1 LKIILA
7 SSSPRR
13 LNLLSK
19 EGFRFEVIHPEVDE
33 RYHDSE
39 TPEDYVRRLAHLKAK
54 TVAVDDSLVIGADT
68 VVVLG
73 NEFLN
78 KPDSKLEARVIL
90 EKLSGNIHTVY
101 TGIGLVCSECGRESA
116 DYDKTI
122 VHFNILTEAAI
133 LKYIESGEPLDKA
146 GAYGIQGM
154 GSFLV
159 KKIEGELDTVIG
171 FPMKLLRKMLEVHR
185 ECLNKI

>member
-13 LNLLSK
+13 LSLLLQ
-19 EGFRFEVIHPEVDE
+19 EGYNFEVIPPEVDE
-33 RYHDSE
+33 TRLPHES
-39 TPEDYVRRLAHLKAK
+39 PSDYVCRLALAKASEIK
-54 TVAVDDSLVIGADT
+54 REQALIVGADT

-73 NEFLN
+73 DEFLQ
-78 KPDSKLEARVIL
+78 KPANKLEAKYIL
-90 EKLSGNIHTVY
+90 EKLSGRVHSVY
-101 TGIGLVCSECGRESA
+101 TGLAVICSACGKQNVS
-116 DYDKTI
+116 YDNTL

-133 LKYIESGEPLDKA
+133 LRYIESGEPMDKA

-159 KKIEGELDTVIG
+159 NKIEGELNTVIG
-171 FPMKLLRKMLEVHR
+171 FPTKLFRKILEDHSQ
-185 ECLNKI
+185 CLKV

>member
-13 LNLLSK
+13 LNLLSE
-19 EGFRFEVIHPEVDE
+19 EGFQFEVVHPEVDE
-33 RYHDSE
+33 KCHDSE
-39 TPEDYVRRLAHLKAK
+39 APEDYVRRLAHLKAK
-54 TVAVDDSLVIGADT
+54 NVSIDNSLAIGADT

-78 KPDSKLEARVIL
+78 KPNSKPEAKVIL
-90 EKLSGNIHTVY
+90 EKLSGKTHTVY
-101 TGIGLVCSECGRESA
+101 TGISLVCSECGRESA

-122 VHFNILTEAAI
+122 VHFNILTETAI

-171 FPMKLLRKMLEVHR
+171 FPMKLLRKMFEVHR
-185 ECLNKI
+185 ECLSKI

>member
-13 LNLLSK
+13 LNLLMQ
-19 EGFRFEVIHPEVDE
+19 EGYQFEVIPPEVDE
-33 RYHDSE
+33 MRLPKEPPS
-39 TPEDYVRRLAHLKAK
+39 DYVCRLAMAKADTIK
-54 TVAVDDSLVIGADT
+54 RPDSLIIGADT

-73 NEFLN
+73 DEFLQKPNN
-78 KPDSKLEARVIL
+78 KIEAKSIL

-101 TGIGLVCSECGRESA
+101 TGLAIICTACGRKNVS
-116 DYDKTI
+116 YDNTI

-133 LKYIESGEPLDKA
+133 LEYIDTGEPLDKA

-159 KKIEGELDTVIG
+159 KKIEGELNTVIG
-171 FPMKLLRKMLEVHR
+171 FPIKLFKKMLEDHR
-185 ECLNKI
+185 ECLKV